1 MKCIIVIVIYGFE
14 ALKVSFQT
22 GKNFRWSNTCN
33 ICMIRKHSK
42 KNGLSTRANKCY
54 RRLQQHGTCEL
65 CGQQKENCFH
75 SMKISCVLM
84 LLLYNKH
91 DIVLGS
97 T

>member
-42 KNGLSTRANKCY
+42 KKVY
-54 RRLQQHGTCEL
+54 RQEL
-65 CGQQKENCFH
+65 TNVIVVFSNMALVNYVASKK
-75 SMKISCVLM
+75 KIVF
-84 LLLYNKH
+84 
-91 DIVLGS
+91 IP
-97 T
+97 